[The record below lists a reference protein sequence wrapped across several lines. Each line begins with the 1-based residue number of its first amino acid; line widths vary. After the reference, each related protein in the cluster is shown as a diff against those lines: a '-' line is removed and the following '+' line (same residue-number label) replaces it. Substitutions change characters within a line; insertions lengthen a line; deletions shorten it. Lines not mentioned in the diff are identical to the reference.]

1 MKNSYTDVYL
11 VKQLRPQ
18 FNAYLF
24 VYGHLRYKKKRSK

>member
-18 FNAYLF
+18 FKAYLF
-24 VYGHLRYKKKRSK
+24 ACGYLRYKKKRSK